1 MKKLLII
8 GLSVALLSTTIS
20 CHKKSRSM
28 PCPGL
33 GQSNEADMSPFD
45 EEGNLKEGGKK
56 SKNKKKTVGRFQ
68 RDNGLINKKSPSLKG
83 KARKR
88 V

>member
-1 MKKLLII
+1 MKKLLLIVFSI
-8 GLSVALLSTTIS
+8 VLISTSS
-20 CHKKSRSM
+20 CQKKSRSM

-33 GQSNEADMSPFD
+33 GQSSEADMSPFD